1 MNHFNCIYMYIN
13 KINNHK
19 YIGQTKDFNKRHYQH
34 VYHSNN
40 EKRTREYYLPFH
52 RAIRKYGIE
61 NFEVIILKENINTQC
76 LLNFWESYY
85 IEKYNCLSKENY
97 NVASG
102 GSNGNNFAGKT
113 EEEMKEIKNKIGEK
127 SKGRIHSE
135 ETKAKMSESRKGKN
149 NHFYGKHHN
158 KDTKDK
164 ISKIHKGKKRTKE
177 DKEKQSK
184 SITGKNNHNAKRVIQ
199 YNLQGDIIKIWDYIK
214 QASEELNIN
223 KASIS
228 NCCRGKSKSAGGF
241 IWKYEKDVIDNDN

>member
-1 MNHFNCIYMYIN
+1 
-13 KINNHK
+13 
-19 YIGQTKDFNKRHYQH
+19 
-34 VYHSNN
+34 
-40 EKRTREYYLPFH
+40 
-52 RAIRKYGIE
+52 
-61 NFEVIILKENINTQC
+61 
-76 LLNFWESYY
+76 
-85 IEKYNCLSKENY
+85 
-97 NVASG
+97 
-102 GSNGNNFAGKT
+102 
-113 EEEMKEIKNKIGEK
+113 MKEIKNKIGEK

-135 ETKAKMSESRKGKN
+135 ETKAKMSESRKGEN

-177 DKEKQSK
+177 DREKQSK

-241 IWKYEKDVIDNDN
+241 IWKYEKDVINNDN